1 MHEAEWQDML
11 RVWQLSDEKYNKDV
25 RKFKTDNFV
34 TEMIWDSF
42 VYERKKSIYFE
53 YVRNQHK
60 ASHMSVI

>member
-1 MHEAEWQDML
+1 MREAEWQDML

-42 VYERKKSIYFE
+42 VYERKKFIYFE

-60 ASHMSVI
+60 VSHMSVI